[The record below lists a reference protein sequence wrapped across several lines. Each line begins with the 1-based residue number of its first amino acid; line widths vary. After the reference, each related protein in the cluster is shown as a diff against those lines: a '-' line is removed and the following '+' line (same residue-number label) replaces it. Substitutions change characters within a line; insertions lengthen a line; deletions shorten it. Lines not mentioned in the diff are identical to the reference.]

1 MSLPLSQA
9 DVARLLA
16 EPSAPV
22 RADVAD
28 KLASGFEAAELSDS
42 ELAVAQDILRIL
54 AQDVAV
60 AVRCS
65 LSHHLRCATRLP
77 HDVAVR
83 LASDVED
90 VALPI
95 LQDLPI
101 LTETDLIAVISYGS
115 PRKQITIAGRP
126 DVSEPIADALI
137 TAAPEPAV
145 VALMENAKA
154 RISAGSLD
162 RALDRFAAS
171 DAVKASMVHR
181 DALPVMVTE
190 RLVAMVSDQLR
201 EYLVAHHDLPAAQA
215 TDIILQTRDRVTLNL
230 SHGSNEAELLALTA
244 QMHRQG
250 RLTAFLVWRALS
262 LGDMAFFEAAMATL
276 ADVPIANARILIHD
290 KGPAGLA
297 SLYEKSGL
305 PGRML
310 AAVRTAVDVLREV
323 RFDGGERDHE
333 RYRSRVIAR
342 ILTQFE
348 EFPAEDLDYML
359 EKLGDSLTA

>member
-1 MSLPLSQA
+1 MSFQLSQA

-22 RADVAD
+22 RADVAG
-28 KLASGFEAAELSDS
+28 KLASGIESADLSES
-42 ELAVAQDILRIL
+42 ELQVAHDILRIL

-60 AVRCS
+60 AVRCV
-65 LSHHLRCATRLP
+65 LSHNLRRATRLP

-83 LASDVED
+83 LANNLED

-95 LQDLPI
+95 LESSPL
-101 LTETDLIAVISYGS
+101 LTEADLVAVIRRGS
-115 PRKQITIAGRP
+115 PRKQVTIARRP
-126 DVSEPIADALI
+126 DVSEPIAEALV
-137 TAAPEPAV
+137 TAAPEPAI
-145 VALMENAKA
+145 VALMENASA
-154 RISAGSLD
+154 RIGAASLD
-162 RALDRFAAS
+162 TVLDRFAGS
-171 DAVKASMVHR
+171 DAVKEGMAHR
-181 DALPVMVTE
+181 ATLPVTVTE

-201 EYLVAHHDLPAAQA
+201 EFLVAHHDLPAAQA
-215 TDIILQTRDRVTLNL
+215 TDVVLQTRDRVTLNL
-230 SHGSNEAELLALTA
+230 SRGSSDAELQVLTA

-290 KGPAGLA
+290 AGPAGLT
-297 SLYEKSGL
+297 SLYETSSL
-305 PGRML
+305 PPRMFP
-310 AAVRTAVDVLREV
+310 AVRAAVDVLREV
-323 RFDGGERDHE
+323 QFDGGARDHE

-348 EFPAEDLDYML
+348 EFPDEDLDYML
-359 EKLGDSLTA
+359 EKLGESLTA